1 MPNFSTIAL
10 IACFAYA
17 IESIFGFGG
26 TIIFLGIS
34 GFFFDFNSLLKLAM
48 IVGLS
53 SGLAVLIQSYKYV
66 SLKHLIKILIYTIPG
81 ALIGTYF
88 ISYFAS
94 DVLIKIFA
102 LILIVYGC
110 FNLFF
115 PDMKFPQFL
124 KNFFVI
130 LGGFIQGIYTI
141 GGPFVLMGYKDYF
154 SSKQELRSTMAG
166 YFFII
171 NSLRAIFF
179 MFLGGS
185 YLEIVKIY
193 YPITLL
199 VMLSVWLGYFIHKQI
214 PEILFKKLII
224 IAITLIGV
232 LILFTK
238 CSTGN
243 HMDLFTL

>member
-66 SLKHLIKILIYTIPG
+66 SLSHLIKILIYTIPG

-94 DVLIKIFA
+94 DILIKIFA
-102 LILIVYGC
+102 IILIIYGC

-115 PDMKFPQFL
+115 PDIRFPQFL

-185 YLEIVKIY
+185 YLEIVKTY
-193 YPITLL
+193 YPIALL

-238 CSTGN
+238 
-243 HMDLFTL
+243 

>member
-26 TIIFLGIS
+26 TIIFLGLS

-53 SGLAVLIQSYKYV
+53 SGLAVLIQSYKYA
-66 SLKHLIKILIYTIPG
+66 SLKHLNKILIYTIPG

-94 DVLIKIFA
+94 DILIKIFA

-115 PDMKFPQFL
+115 PEIKFPQFL
-124 KNFFVI
+124 KSFFVI

-141 GGPFVLMGYKDYF
+141 GGPFVLMGYKDNF

-179 MFLGGS
+179 VFLGGS

-193 YPITLL
+193 YPIALL

-238 CSTGN
+238 
-243 HMDLFTL
+243 

>member
-115 PDMKFPQFL
+115 PDIKFPQFL

-141 GGPFVLMGYKDYF
+141 GGPFVLMGDKDYF

-179 MFLGGS
+179 VFLGGS
-185 YLEIVKIY
+185 YLEIVKMY
-193 YPITLL
+193 YPIALL

-214 PEILFKKLII
+214 PEILFKRLII

-238 CSTGN
+238 
-243 HMDLFTL
+243 

>member
-66 SLKHLIKILIYTIPG
+66 SLKHLIKILIYTIHG

-88 ISYFAS
+88 INYFAS
-94 DVLIKIFA
+94 DILIKIFA
-102 LILIVYGC
+102 IILIIYGC

-115 PDMKFPQFL
+115 PDIRFPQFL

-193 YPITLL
+193 YPIALL

-238 CSTGN
+238 
-243 HMDLFTL
+243 

>member
-94 DVLIKIFA
+94 DILIKIFA
-102 LILIVYGC
+102 IILIIYGC

-115 PDMKFPQFL
+115 PDIRFPQFL

-179 MFLGGS
+179 VFLGGS
-185 YLEIVKIY
+185 YLKIVKMY
-193 YPITLL
+193 YPIALL

-238 CSTGN
+238 
-243 HMDLFTL
+243 

>member
-115 PDMKFPQFL
+115 PDIKFPQFL

-179 MFLGGS
+179 VFLGGS
-185 YLEIVKIY
+185 YLEIVKMY
-193 YPITLL
+193 YPIALL

-238 CSTGN
+238 
-243 HMDLFTL
+243 

>member
-94 DVLIKIFA
+94 DILIKIFA

-115 PDMKFPQFL
+115 PDIKFPQFL

-193 YPITLL
+193 YPIALL

-238 CSTGN
+238 
-243 HMDLFTL
+243 

>member
-94 DVLIKIFA
+94 DILIKIFA
-102 LILIVYGC
+102 IILIIYGC

-115 PDMKFPQFL
+115 PDIRFPQFL

-185 YLEIVKIY
+185 YFEIVKVY
-193 YPITLL
+193 YPIALL

-214 PEILFKKLII
+214 PEILFKRLII

-238 CSTGN
+238 
-243 HMDLFTL
+243 

>member
-94 DVLIKIFA
+94 DILIKIFA
-102 LILIVYGC
+102 IILIIYGC

-115 PDMKFPQFL
+115 PDIRFPQFL

-193 YPITLL
+193 YPIALL

-214 PEILFKKLII
+214 PEILFKRLII
-224 IAITLIGV
+224 IAITFIGV

-238 CSTGN
+238 
-243 HMDLFTL
+243 

>member
-1 MPNFSTIAL
+1 MPHFSTIAL

-66 SLKHLIKILIYTIPG
+66 SLNHLIKILIYTIPG

-94 DVLIKIFA
+94 DILIKIFA
-102 LILIVYGC
+102 IILIIYGC

-115 PDMKFPQFL
+115 PDIRFPQFL

-193 YPITLL
+193 YPIALL

-238 CSTGN
+238 
-243 HMDLFTL
+243 

>member
-66 SLKHLIKILIYTIPG
+66 SLNHLIKILIYTIPG

-94 DVLIKIFA
+94 DILIKIFA
-102 LILIVYGC
+102 IILIIYGC

-115 PDMKFPQFL
+115 PDIRFPQFL

-154 SSKQELRSTMAG
+154 SSKQDLRSTMAG

-193 YPITLL
+193 YPIALL

-214 PEILFKKLII
+214 PEILFKKFII

-238 CSTGN
+238 
-243 HMDLFTL
+243 

>member
-66 SLKHLIKILIYTIPG
+66 SLNHLIKILIYTIPG

-94 DVLIKIFA
+94 DILIKIFA
-102 LILIVYGC
+102 IILIIYGC

-115 PDMKFPQFL
+115 PDIRLPQFL

-193 YPITLL
+193 YPIALL

-238 CSTGN
+238 
-243 HMDLFTL
+243 

>member
-94 DVLIKIFA
+94 DILIKIFA
-102 LILIVYGC
+102 IILIIYGC

-115 PDMKFPQFL
+115 PDIRFPQFL

-238 CSTGN
+238 
-243 HMDLFTL
+243 

>member
-66 SLKHLIKILIYTIPG
+66 SLKHLIKILICTIPG

-94 DVLIKIFA
+94 DILIKIFA

-115 PDMKFPQFL
+115 PDIKFPQFL

-141 GGPFVLMGYKDYF
+141 GGPFVLMGYKDNF

-179 MFLGGS
+179 VFLGGS

-193 YPITLL
+193 YPIALL

-238 CSTGN
+238 
-243 HMDLFTL
+243 

>member
-26 TIIFLGIS
+26 TIIFLGLS

-53 SGLAVLIQSYKYV
+53 SGLAVLIQSYKYA
-66 SLKHLIKILIYTIPG
+66 SLKHLNKILIYTIPG

-94 DVLIKIFA
+94 DILIKIFA

-115 PDMKFPQFL
+115 PEIKFPQFL
-124 KNFFVI
+124 KSFFVI

-141 GGPFVLMGYKDYF
+141 GGPFVLMGYKDNF

-179 MFLGGS
+179 VFLGGS

-193 YPITLL
+193 YPIALL

-214 PEILFKKLII
+214 PEILFKKIII

-238 CSTGN
+238 
-243 HMDLFTL
+243 

>member
-94 DVLIKIFA
+94 DILIKIFA
-102 LILIVYGC
+102 IILIIYGC

-115 PDMKFPQFL
+115 PDIRFPQFL

-193 YPITLL
+193 YPIALL
-199 VMLSVWLGYFIHKQI
+199 VMLSVWLGYFIHKLI

-238 CSTGN
+238 
-243 HMDLFTL
+243 

>member
-94 DVLIKIFA
+94 DILIKIFA

-193 YPITLL
+193 YPIALL

-238 CSTGN
+238 
-243 HMDLFTL
+243 

>member
-94 DVLIKIFA
+94 DILIKIFA
-102 LILIVYGC
+102 IILIIYGC

-115 PDMKFPQFL
+115 PDIRFPQFL

-179 MFLGGS
+179 VFLGGS

-193 YPITLL
+193 YPIALL

-214 PEILFKKLII
+214 PEILFKRLII

-238 CSTGN
+238 
-243 HMDLFTL
+243 

>member
-94 DVLIKIFA
+94 DILIKIFA
-102 LILIVYGC
+102 IILIIYGC

-115 PDMKFPQFL
+115 PDIKFPQFL

-179 MFLGGS
+179 VFLGGS

-193 YPITLL
+193 YPIALL

-214 PEILFKKLII
+214 PEILFKRLII

-238 CSTGN
+238 
-243 HMDLFTL
+243 

>member
-26 TIIFLGIS
+26 TIIFLGLS

-53 SGLAVLIQSYKYV
+53 SGLAVLIQSYKYA

-88 ISYFAS
+88 ISFFAS
-94 DVLIKIFA
+94 DILIKIFA

-115 PDMKFPQFL
+115 PDIKFPQFL

-141 GGPFVLMGYKDYF
+141 GGPFVLMGYKDNF

-179 MFLGGS
+179 VFLGGS

-193 YPITLL
+193 YPIALL

-238 CSTGN
+238 
-243 HMDLFTL
+243 

>member
-26 TIIFLGIS
+26 TIIFLGLS

-53 SGLAVLIQSYKYV
+53 SGLAVLIQSYKYA

-94 DVLIKIFA
+94 DILIKIFA

-115 PDMKFPQFL
+115 PDIKFPQFL

-179 MFLGGS
+179 VFLGGS

-193 YPITLL
+193 YPIALL

-224 IAITLIGV
+224 IAITLIGI

-238 CSTGN
+238 
-243 HMDLFTL
+243 

>member
-102 LILIVYGC
+102 LILIIYGC

-115 PDMKFPQFL
+115 PDIKFPQFL

-179 MFLGGS
+179 VFLGGS

-193 YPITLL
+193 YPIALL

-214 PEILFKKLII
+214 PEILFKRLII

-238 CSTGN
+238 
-243 HMDLFTL
+243 

>member
-94 DVLIKIFA
+94 DILIKIFA
-102 LILIVYGC
+102 IILIIYGC

-115 PDMKFPQFL
+115 PDIRFPQFL

-130 LGGFIQGIYTI
+130 LGGFIQGIYTV

-179 MFLGGS
+179 VFLGGS

-193 YPITLL
+193 YPIALL

-224 IAITLIGV
+224 VAITLIGV

-238 CSTGN
+238 
-243 HMDLFTL
+243 

>member
-66 SLKHLIKILIYTIPG
+66 SLNHLIKILIYTIPG

-94 DVLIKIFA
+94 DILIKIFA
-102 LILIVYGC
+102 IILIIYGC

-115 PDMKFPQFL
+115 PDIRFPQFL

-193 YPITLL
+193 YPIALL

-214 PEILFKKLII
+214 PEILFKKFII

-232 LILFTK
+232 LILFTR
-238 CSTGN
+238 
-243 HMDLFTL
+243 

>member
-66 SLKHLIKILIYTIPG
+66 SLHHLIKILIYTIPG

-94 DVLIKIFA
+94 DILIKIFA
-102 LILIVYGC
+102 IILIIYGC

-115 PDMKFPQFL
+115 PDIRFPQFL

-193 YPITLL
+193 YPIALL

-238 CSTGN
+238 
-243 HMDLFTL
+243 

>member
-26 TIIFLGIS
+26 TIIFLGLS

-53 SGLAVLIQSYKYV
+53 SGLAVLIQSYKYA

-94 DVLIKIFA
+94 DILIKIFA

-115 PDMKFPQFL
+115 PEIKFPQFL
-124 KNFFVI
+124 KSFFVI

-141 GGPFVLMGYKDYF
+141 GGPFVLMGYKDNF

-179 MFLGGS
+179 VFMGGS

-193 YPITLL
+193 YPIALL

-214 PEILFKKLII
+214 PEILFKKIII

-238 CSTGN
+238 
-243 HMDLFTL
+243 

>member
-1 MPNFSTIAL
+1 MPKFSTIAL

-179 MFLGGS
+179 VFLGGS
-185 YLEIVKIY
+185 YFEIVKMY
-193 YPITLL
+193 YPIALL

-214 PEILFKKLII
+214 PEILFKRLII

-238 CSTGN
+238 
-243 HMDLFTL
+243 

>member
-94 DVLIKIFA
+94 DILIKIFA
-102 LILIVYGC
+102 IILIIYGC

-115 PDMKFPQFL
+115 PDIRFPQFL

-171 NSLRAIFF
+171 NTLRAIFF

-193 YPITLL
+193 YPIALL
-199 VMLSVWLGYFIHKQI
+199 VMLSVWMGYFIHKQI

-238 CSTGN
+238 
-243 HMDLFTL
+243 

>member
-1 MPNFSTIAL
+1 M
-10 IACFAYA
+10 
-17 IESIFGFGG
+17 
-26 TIIFLGIS
+26 
-34 GFFFDFNSLLKLAM
+34 
-48 IVGLS
+48 
-53 SGLAVLIQSYKYV
+53 
-66 SLKHLIKILIYTIPG
+66 
-81 ALIGTYF
+81 
-88 ISYFAS
+88 
-94 DVLIKIFA
+94 
-102 LILIVYGC
+102 
-110 FNLFF
+110 
-115 PDMKFPQFL
+115 

-171 NSLRAIFF
+171 NSLRALFF

-193 YPITLL
+193 YPIALL

-238 CSTGN
+238 
-243 HMDLFTL
+243 

>member
-115 PDMKFPQFL
+115 PDIKFPQYL

-193 YPITLL
+193 YPIALL

-214 PEILFKKLII
+214 PEILFKRLII

-238 CSTGN
+238 
-243 HMDLFTL
+243 

>member
-94 DVLIKIFA
+94 DILIKIFA
-102 LILIVYGC
+102 IILIIYGC

-115 PDMKFPQFL
+115 PDIRFPQFL
-124 KNFFVI
+124 KIFFLI

-193 YPITLL
+193 YPIALL

-232 LILFTK
+232 MILFTK
-238 CSTGN
+238 
-243 HMDLFTL
+243 

>member
-115 PDMKFPQFL
+115 PDIRFPQFL

-193 YPITLL
+193 YPIALL

-238 CSTGN
+238 
-243 HMDLFTL
+243 

>member
-34 GFFFDFNSLLKLAM
+34 GFFFDFNYLLKLAM

-53 SGLAVLIQSYKYV
+53 SGFAVLIQSYKYV

-102 LILIVYGC
+102 LILIIYGC

-115 PDMKFPQFL
+115 PDIRFPQFL

-193 YPITLL
+193 YPIALL

-238 CSTGN
+238 
-243 HMDLFTL
+243 

>member
-26 TIIFLGIS
+26 TIIFLGLS

-53 SGLAVLIQSYKYV
+53 SGLAVLIQSYKYA

-94 DVLIKIFA
+94 DILIKIFA

-115 PDMKFPQFL
+115 PDIKFPQFL

-141 GGPFVLMGYKDYF
+141 GGPFVLMGYKDNF

-179 MFLGGS
+179 VFLGGS

-193 YPITLL
+193 YPIALL

-238 CSTGN
+238 
-243 HMDLFTL
+243 

>member
-26 TIIFLGIS
+26 TIIFLGLS

-94 DVLIKIFA
+94 DILIKIFA

-115 PDMKFPQFL
+115 PDIKFPQFL

-141 GGPFVLMGYKDYF
+141 GGPFVLMGYKDNF

-179 MFLGGS
+179 VFLGGS

-193 YPITLL
+193 YPIALL

-238 CSTGN
+238 
-243 HMDLFTL
+243 